1 MKMKLGKRGQIALL
15 GFVKACLDDS
25 HGISEEAYNALI
37 DLRDAIQSNPAV
49 HVSNILQ
56 TLTERTNGNSGING
70 RFYPLE

>member
-15 GFVKACLDDS
+15 SFVKACLDDE
-25 HGISEEAYNALI
+25 HGISENAYNALI

-56 TLTERTNGNSGING
+56 SLTDMTDGTDG
-70 RFYPLE
+70 RFYIPSK